1 MSEKRETCWRYSRN
15 PDDKNDKNWYIL
27 AFTNGKGYCA
37 LRRFEAA
44 SGRHLEKLR
53 GGKGYFQDN
62 FADWLNPVSF
72 PLCISRSCP
81 IDVVK
86 AEKEG
91 LPAKALSEIKK
102 QVIELAMSSLL
113 SLLDC

>member
-1 MSEKRETCWRYSRN
+1 MREKRETCWEYSRN
-15 PDDKNDKNWYIL
+15 PDDKNWYIL
-27 AFTNGKGYCA
+27 AFTNGRGACA

-44 SGRHLEKLR
+44 SGRYLKKLY
-53 GGKGYFQDN
+53 GGKGDFQDN

-72 PLCISRSCP
+72 SLHLSQAINL
-81 IDVVK
+81 VK
-86 AEKEG
+86 ARKKG
-91 LPAKALSEIKK
+91 LPTEALSEIKK